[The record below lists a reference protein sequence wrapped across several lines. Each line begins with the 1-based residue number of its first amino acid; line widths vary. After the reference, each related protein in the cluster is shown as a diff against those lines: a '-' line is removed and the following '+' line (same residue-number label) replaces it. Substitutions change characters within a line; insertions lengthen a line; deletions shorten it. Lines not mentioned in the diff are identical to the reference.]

1 MNGPYI
7 KGVLDQEADMNAGKP
22 CQTDRFYNVHTFEK
36 GLSEIVNC

>member
-22 CQTDRFYNVHTFEK
+22 CQTDCFYNVHTIEK
-36 GLSEIVNC
+36 ALSEIVNC